1 MLLRDFTC
9 KHLLLPNQLAVDA
22 DDFVCLKMRGLP
34 FAAAAEDIVQFFH
47 GLEIIQDSV
56 KFSCFEDGR
65 RTGVAAVLFASSDA
79 ALHAMDQKQ
88 GQNIGHRWIEIKVH
102 RYDEWLAFGKE

>member
-1 MLLRDFTC
+1 
-9 KHLLLPNQLAVDA
+9 
-22 DDFVCLKMRGLP
+22 MRGLP
-34 FAAAAEDIVQFFH
+34 FSATAEDIIVFFA
-47 GLEIIQDSV
+47 GYSLIMDSV

-65 RTGVAAVLFASSDA
+65 RTGQAAVLFASSDA

-102 RYDEWLAFGKE
+102 RYDEWLSFGRE